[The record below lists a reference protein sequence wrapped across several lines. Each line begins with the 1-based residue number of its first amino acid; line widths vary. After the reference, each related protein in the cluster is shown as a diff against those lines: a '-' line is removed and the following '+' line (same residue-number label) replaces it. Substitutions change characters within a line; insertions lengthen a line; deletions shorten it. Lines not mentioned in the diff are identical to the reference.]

1 MSDLVDCMPNCCG
14 RAFGLGSE
22 DVQIVEVKAEK
33 NEDND
38 ESILFFKLSRVQN
51 TAKAARN

>member
-14 RAFGLGSE
+14 RSFGLGSE

-38 ESILFFKLSRVQN
+38 EIAQHFMFS
-51 TAKAARN
+51 